1 MLDRYRGVLFD
12 VDGTLVDSSYLHTLC
27 WWQAFRQYQRDIPMA
42 AIHRA
47 IGMGSGELTRHLV
60 PGITESEIA
69 DLKASHDAHYAGYWP
84 ALRTLPGAR
93 DLVRSCHRSGRVTV
107 LASSASER
115 ELAVLREVLDI
126 DDAIEAATQ
135 SDEAGAGKPAP
146 DLIEVALDKAGL
158 AADQAVY
165 VGDSVWDV
173 QACRAI
179 GLDCIGLEC
188 GGTSAAELREAG
200 ALATFEDP
208 ADLLAHGSGLLRHSS
223 DAETQF

>member
-1 MLDRYRGVLFD
+1 MFDRYRGVLFD

-27 WWQAFRQYQRDIPMA
+27 WWQALRQYQRDVPMA

-60 PGITESEIA
+60 PGIAESEIA
-69 DLKASHDAHYAGYWP
+69 ELRASHDAHYAGYWP
-84 ALRTLPGAR
+84 GLRALPGAR
-93 DLVRSCHRSGRVTV
+93 DLVRHCHRAGLATV

-115 ELAVLREVLDI
+115 ELAVLREVLDVE
-126 DDAIEAATQ
+126 DALDHATH

-146 DLIEVALDKAGL
+146 DLIEVALAKAGL
-158 AADQAVY
+158 AAAQAVY
-165 VGDSVWDV
+165 VGDSIWDV
-173 QACRAI
+173 QACQAI

-200 ALATFEDP
+200 ALATYRTP
-208 ADLLAHGSGLLRHSS
+208 ADLLTHS
-223 DAETQF
+223 

>member
-1 MLDRYRGVLFD
+1 VFDRFRGVLFD
-12 VDGTLVDSSYLHTLC
+12 VDGTLVDSSYLHTVC
-27 WWQAFRQYQRDIPMA
+27 WWQAFRQYRRDVPMA

-60 PGITESEIA
+60 PGIAESEIA
-69 DLKASHDAHYAGYWP
+69 DLRASHDAHYAGYWP
-84 ALRTLPGAR
+84 GLRTLPGAR
-93 DLVRSCHRSGRVTV
+93 ELVRHCHRAGLVTV

-115 ELAVLREVLDI
+115 ELAVLRQVLDVDEAI
-126 DDAIEAATQ
+126 DHATH

-146 DLIEVALDKAGL
+146 DLIQVALDKAGV

-165 VGDSVWDV
+165 LGDSIWDV
-173 QACRAI
+173 QACQAI

-200 ALATFEDP
+200 ALATFANP
-208 ADLLAHGSGLLRHSS
+208 ADLLTHA
-223 DAETQF
+223 

>member
-1 MLDRYRGVLFD
+1 VLDRYRGVLFD

-27 WWQAFRQYQRDIPMA
+27 WWQALRQYQRDVPMA

-60 PGITESEIA
+60 PGIAESEIA
-69 DLKASHDAHYAGYWP
+69 ELSASHDAHYAGYW
-84 ALRTLPGAR
+84 AGLRTLPGAR
-93 DLVRSCHRSGRVTV
+93 ELVRHCHRTGLVTV

-115 ELAVLREVLDI
+115 ELAVLREVLDVE
-126 DDAIEAATQ
+126 DAIDHATH

-146 DLIEVALDKAGL
+146 DLIEVGLAKAGL
-158 AADQAVY
+158 AVDQAVY
-165 VGDSVWDV
+165 LGDSIWDV
-173 QACRAI
+173 QACQAI

-200 ALATFEDP
+200 ALATFQNP
-208 ADLLAHGSGLLRHSS
+208 ADLLAHVR
-223 DAETQF
+223 T

>member
-1 MLDRYRGVLFD
+1 MFDRYRGVLFD
-12 VDGTLVDSSYLHTLC
+12 VDGTLVDSSYLHTVC
-27 WWQAFRQYQRDIPMA
+27 WWQAFRQYQRDVPMA

-69 DLKASHDAHYAGYWP
+69 DLRASHDAHYAGHW
-84 ALRTLPGAR
+84 AGLRTLPGAR
-93 DLVRSCHRSGRVTV
+93 ELVRHCHQTGLVTV
-107 LASSASER
+107 LASSASQR
-115 ELAVLREVLDI
+115 ELAVLRQVLDVDEAI
-126 DDAIEAATQ
+126 DHATH

-146 DLIEVALDKAGL
+146 DLIQVALDKAGL
-158 AADQAVY
+158 AASQAVY

-173 QACRAI
+173 QACQAI

-200 ALATFEDP
+200 ALTTFEDP
-208 ADLLAHGSGLLRHSS
+208 ADLLSGKVPR
-223 DAETQF
+223 

>member
-60 PGITESEIA
+60 PGIAESEIA
-69 DLKASHDAHYAGYWP
+69 DLTASHDAHYAGYWP
-84 ALRTLPGAR
+84 GLRTLPGAR
-93 DLVRSCHRSGRVTV
+93 ELVRHCHRAGQVTV
-107 LASSASER
+107 LASSASDR

-126 DDAIEAATQ
+126 DDAIDHATH
-135 SDEAGAGKPAP
+135 SDEAGAGKPSP
-146 DLIEVALDKAGL
+146 DLIEVALAKAGL
-158 AADQAVY
+158 AAEQAVY
-165 VGDSVWDV
+165 VGDSIWDV
-173 QACRAI
+173 QACQAI
-179 GLDCIGLEC
+179 GLDCIGLES

-200 ALATFEDP
+200 ALTTYQNPATCLQTSRDP
-208 ADLLAHGSGLLRHSS
+208 AGQTPEDVR
-223 DAETQF
+223 